1 MDVPQDVTV
10 KDYFTNYVPKM
21 FEEQLG
27 GKSIPG
33 MENTEFT
40 LQFTIDGTVMGV
52 IVKDAKELQV
62 VDGGLDK
69 AMMAVEISEAVWRE
83 AITGKLPGSEM
94 FTDLGQTASRKM
106 YDAVKG
112 VKGTMNL
119 ELSDPDVSIK
129 VVFNGGDS
137 PVATLRASAATWGEM
152 QTGTLPGPMAFMQG
166 KLKMEGDMAFVMS
179 LNALMS

>member
-10 KDYFTNYVPKM
+10 KDYFLTYVPKM

-33 MENTEFT
+33 MDGTEFT
-40 LQFTIDGTVMGV
+40 LQFTIDGTVMGI
-52 IVKDAKELQV
+52 IVKDAKEIQV
-62 VDGGLDK
+62 IEGGLDN
-69 AMMAVEISEAVWRE
+69 AMMAVEIGEAVWRD

-137 PVATLRASAATWGEM
+137 PAATLRASAATWGEM
-152 QTGTLPGPMAFMQG
+152 QSGTLPGPMAFMQG

>member
-10 KDYFTNYVPKM
+10 KDYFQNYVPNM

-33 MENTEFT
+33 MEGTEFT

-52 IVKDAKELQV
+52 SVKDAKELQV
-62 VDGGLDK
+62 LDGGLDN
-69 AMMAVEISEAVWRE
+69 AMMAVELSEAVWRD
-83 AITGKLPGSEM
+83 AINGKLPGAEM

-106 YDAVKG
+106 YDTVKG
-112 VKGTMNL
+112 VKGTLDL

-129 VVFNGGDS
+129 MVFNGGDS
-137 PVATLRASAATWGEM
+137 PAATLRVSAETWGEM
-152 QTGTLPGPMAFMQG
+152 QSGKLPGPMAFMQG

-179 LNALMS
+179 LNALMT

>member
-10 KDYFTNYVPKM
+10 KDYFQNYVPKM
-21 FEEQLG
+21 FEEQSG

-33 MENTEFT
+33 MEDTEFT
-40 LQFTIDGTVMGV
+40 LQFTIDGTVMG
-52 IVKDAKELQV
+52 IVVKNANELQV
-62 VDGGLDK
+62 VDGGVDN

-106 YDAVKG
+106 YDAVRG
-112 VKGTMNL
+112 VKGTLDL

-129 VVFNGGDS
+129 IVFNGAGS
-137 PVATLRASAATWGEM
+137 PSATLRASAATWNEM
-152 QTGTLPGPMAFMQG
+152 QTGQLPGPMAFMQG

>member
-10 KDYFTNYVPKM
+10 KDYFLNYVPKM

-33 MENTEFT
+33 MEDTEFT
-40 LQFTIDGTVMGV
+40 IQFTIDGTVMGI

-62 VDGGLDK
+62 VEGGVDS
-69 AMMAVEISEAVWRE
+69 AMMAVEISEQVWRD
-83 AITGKLPGSEM
+83 AIGGKLPGSEM

-119 ELSDPDVSIK
+119 ELSEPDVSIK
-129 VVFNGGDS
+129 VVFNGADS
-137 PVATLRASAATWGEM
+137 PAATLRATAATWGEM
-152 QTGTLPGPMAFMQG
+152 QSGTLPGPMAFMQG